1 MTFASKHVEKYTY
14 DLYCS
19 IIGSL
24 AGTSYFG
31 PVPGHGIVTHDL
43 DLVRMERKKHE
54 VERSGVIGGDIEAVP
69 ASESSDNYVS
79 LKKKQD
85 SENKEGGKI

>member
-1 MTFASKHVEKYTY
+1 MQSI
-14 DLYCS
+14 DGRCS

-31 PVPGHGIVTHDL
+31 PVAGHGMLTHDL

-54 VERSGVIGGDIEAVP
+54 VERSGEIGGDIEAVP
-69 ASESSDNYVS
+69 APENADNYVS
-79 LKKKQD
+79 LKKKQ
-85 SENKEGGKI
+85 SEKDKTDGGDGEKN